1 MAARGRNPN
10 GGFNWGLVVGPLL
23 LLALVIVFNGVH
35 QIPEGH
41 VGLYWTGGAL
51 QDTISPPGWAVKLP
65 LVSQVVNMQ
74 VTLQTDTVTDIPCGT
89 SGGVMIY
96 FDKIEVVNQL
106 AQDHVLT
113 TVRKYGVNY
122 DRTWIF
128 DRIHH
133 EINQFCSS
141 HTLQEV
147 YIDLFSTLDEALS
160 DSLQMDCNKH
170 DVGITII
177 AVRVTKP
184 RIPEEV
190 RKNYEEVEKQKTS
203 LLVAQQQ
210 QLVSLK
216 KEETLKQQARIQAEK
231 EAEVAIINAQRE
243 ASVATIV
250 AQKEANVS
258 LINLEMTIKEKQAQQ
273 KRQAIDDQIYVANQ
287 KAVAEA
293 AHHRITLE
301 AEANALR
308 LTPEYLRMVLYQSL
322 ANNTKIYF
330 GEKIPQMFLDWA
342 PGDSHMFLP
351 QQQQQ
356 PPKTV
361 PVRAK
366 EVPSKAPAASPT
378 AAQ

>member
-1 MAARGRNPN
+1 MAARNNVRRPG
-10 GGFNWGLVVGPLL
+10 VGTWLMPLL
-23 LLALVIVFNGVH
+23 PVVLLAAVLAFNGLH
-35 QIPEGH
+35 QVQEGH
-41 VGLYWTGGAL
+41 VGLYWVGGAL
-51 QDTISPPGWAVKLP
+51 QNTTTDPGWHVMMP
-65 LVSQVVNMQ
+65 VVTHVTNMQ

-106 AQDHVLT
+106 AHNHVLE

-128 DRIHH
+128 DKIHH

-141 HTLQEV
+141 HSLQEV

-160 DSLQMDCNKH
+160 ESLQTDCTKH

-190 RKNYEEVEKQKTS
+190 RRNYEEVERQKTS
-203 LLVAQQQ
+203 LLVAQQE

-216 KEETLKQQARIQAEK
+216 KEETKKQQARIQAEK
-231 EAEVAIINAQRE
+231 EAEVSMINAQRE
-243 ASVATIV
+243 ASVATIS

-258 LINLEMTIKEKQAQQ
+258 LINLEMTIKEKQAEQQ
-273 KRQAIDDQIYVANQ
+273 RQAIDDAIYLAKE
-287 KAVAEA
+287 KAMAEA

-301 AEANALR
+301 AQANALK
-308 LTPEYLRMVLYQSL
+308 LTPEYLRMVLYQAL

-351 QQQQQ
+351 QQQTTGSISTTSKPATVQ
-356 PPKTV
+356 PKV
-361 PVRAK
+361 
-366 EVPSKAPAASPT
+366 ASP
-378 AAQ
+378 